1 MNNHLQ
7 RTVYLVPEEL
17 ELFGQLRVNR
27 LLSAAAGTL
36 ELRLG
41 KVLGERGLIPALERN
56 DAQLAHLLKTDLGE
70 HIAEKS
76 TDNGRYCIADGLTPQ
91 LSIAALQ
98 SFQPFSL
105 LFLLPT
111 T

>member
-1 MNNHLQ
+1 MLGVRASAHGLAGVVRDAAVARRDLQ

-70 HIAEKS
+70 HIAEEKH
-76 TDNGRYCIADGLTPQ
+76 R
-91 LSIAALQ
+91 
-98 SFQPFSL
+98 
-105 LFLLPT
+105 
-111 T
+111 